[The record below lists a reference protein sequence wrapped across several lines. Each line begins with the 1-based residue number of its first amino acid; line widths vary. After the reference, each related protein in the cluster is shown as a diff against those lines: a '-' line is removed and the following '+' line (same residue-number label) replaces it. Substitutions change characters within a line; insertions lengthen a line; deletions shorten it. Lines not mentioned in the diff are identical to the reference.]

1 METNAQEFRFSF
13 LSFPCPCPCPS
24 RPTPNQTIEGMLC
37 NGYCVSVQVVS
48 VDGGVYGVFG
58 DGL

>member
-1 METNAQEFRFSF
+1 
-13 LSFPCPCPCPS
+13 
-24 RPTPNQTIEGMLC
+24 MLC

-58 DGL
+58 HRL